1 MLYFR
6 RMISRDNHS
15 QTPESQSRQAYRQLE
30 ELIVTL
36 KLEPGSLVTEKQLI
50 DLSGHGRTPVREAIQ
65 KLEWQG
71 LLVVRPRIGL
81 QITDINPGD
90 YRDMMAVRRR
100 LEPLAASLVA
110 THADDRQ
117 RKRLI
122 DCARDMGSAAAQTNV
137 LAFLAADKQFDDIVE
152 DACPNRFVTGALAP
166 LQTHSRRLWFASAT
180 ADAMRQSAT
189 RHLEVIRAI
198 QQRNAYEAQ
207 MQTEKL
213 LDYLSQSSL

>member
-1 MLYFR
+1 MVAKNTESST
-6 RMISRDNHS
+6 I
-15 QTPESQSRQAYRQLE
+15 ESQSRQAYRQLE

-36 KLEPGSLVTEKQLI
+36 KLSPGALVTEKQLI
-50 DLSGHGRTPVREAIQ
+50 ELSGHGRTPVREALQ

-81 QITDINPGD
+81 QITDINAGD
-90 YRDMMAVRRR
+90 YRDIMAVRRR

-110 THADDRQ
+110 THADERQ
-117 RKRLI
+117 RERLI
-122 DCARDMGSAAAQTNV
+122 DCARDMGTAAAQTDV
-137 LAFLAADKQFDDIVE
+137 LAFLAADKRFDEIVE

-180 ADAMRQSAT
+180 ASAMRESAT
-189 RHLEVIRAI
+189 RHLDVIRAI